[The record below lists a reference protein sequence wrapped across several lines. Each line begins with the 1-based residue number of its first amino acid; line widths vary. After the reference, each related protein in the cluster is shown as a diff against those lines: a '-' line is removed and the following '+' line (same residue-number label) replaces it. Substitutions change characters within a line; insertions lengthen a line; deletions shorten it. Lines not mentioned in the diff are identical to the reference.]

1 MHMDLCGPFRTQAR
15 GGYRYVL
22 VLVDDTTRQGFV
34 YLLREK
40 SEAQQYIQL
49 LILQIEKQYPGR
61 EVRVLRSDGGGE
73 FMGKSFQQ
81 WLGSKGITQTDHGTL
96 QPQQN
101 GVAERRNA
109 TLLDTMR
116 TLLAWSRLRSGG
128 GRQSWLPMISTTIYP
143 LLSCQRTFHP
153 KRPGQE
159 RNLQ

>member
-1 MHMDLCGPFRTQAR
+1 MWSISSTGQR
-15 GGYRYVL
+15 GYRYVL

-40 SEAQQYIQL
+40 AEAQKYIQI

-81 WLGSKGITQTDHGTL
+81 WLGSKGITQQITVPYS
-96 QPQQN
+96 PQQN

-116 TLLAWSRLRSGG
+116 TLLAWS
-128 GRQSWLPMISTTIYP
+128 WPV
-143 LLSCQRTFHP
+143 
-153 KRPGQE
+153 
-159 RNLQ
+159 

>member
-1 MHMDLCGPFRTQAR
+1 MWSISSTGQR
-15 GGYRYVL
+15 GYRYVL

-40 SEAQQYIQL
+40 AEAQKYIQI

-81 WLGSKGITQTDHGTL
+81 WLGSKGITQQITVPYS
-96 QPQQN
+96 PQQN

-116 TLLAWSRLRSGG
+116 TLLAWSG
-128 GRQSWLPMISTTIYP
+128 
-143 LLSCQRTFHP
+143 LSEEWWGEAGPGCQ
-153 KRPGQE
+153 
-159 RNLQ
+159 